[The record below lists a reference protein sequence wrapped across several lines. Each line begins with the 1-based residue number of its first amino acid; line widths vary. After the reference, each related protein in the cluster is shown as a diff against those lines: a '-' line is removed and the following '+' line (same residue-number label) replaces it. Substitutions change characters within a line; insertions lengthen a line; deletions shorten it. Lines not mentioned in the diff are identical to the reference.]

1 MKKALIWH
9 IYGKIGL
16 KEAALYSFS
25 TICIISSLAGYAAD
39 STIFSD
45 TIRILL
51 KAVVYLLAT
60 VVILYVIK
68 IKKKIKTTV
77 LAILI
82 YWISIHI
89 HTYTNQALGLI
100 TLLLIL
106 VYFTFDLKEL
116 VTLFRFYKKWV
127 LVMSVFGIV
136 AYTAYVLHIPL
147 PHQIVPYYATHNN
160 IYNLNYVNYYIG
172 YLYENSGFVRLC
184 GFFNEPGYFGTVL
197 AFIICAEDIN
207 LRKRKNQIL
216 FLSGIL
222 TFSVAF
228 IVIQIAYLVIRHIK
242 DIRLIAGAIL
252 FIIITVFI
260 IPNIHFENTTLE
272 LQRLKLELLL
282 SGSTLRTTQLFDV
295 TFEHWLISRHRLFGY
310 GAGYT
315 DFILLDDIAGS
326 SSIKRV
332 LIDHGI
338 VGFILIYVPLFWFS
352 IRACNGNKLS
362 IAYTICYFLSLYQR
376 PNWYSVLF
384 ILLLFSGIGYIRE
397 KIGSL

>member
-1 MKKALIWH
+1 MVTLRDYQVDAINRMHNGSILCGGVGSGKSLTAIGYYF
-9 IYGKIGL
+9 IKIGNGL
-16 KEAALYSFS
+16 VDGTRYGFDDDYVPMSESVDLYIITTARKRDTKEWESELTKYLISPDEETNLYSGNMKVKVDSWNNIGKYKDVTDSFF
-25 TICIISSLAGYAAD
+25 IFDEQRVVGYGAWTKA
-39 STIFSD
+39 F
-45 TIRILL
+45 L
-51 KAVVYLLAT
+51 KIV
-60 VVILYVIK
+60 
-68 IKKKIKTTV
+68 KK
-77 LAILI
+77 
-82 YWISIHI
+82 
-89 HTYTNQALGLI
+89 N
-100 TLLLIL
+100 
-106 VYFTFDLKEL
+106 D
-116 VTLFRFYKKWV
+116 WV
-127 LVMSVFGIV
+127 LLSATPADTYMDFIPVFIANGFYRNKTDFCDQHVIWSRFSKFPQV
-136 AYTAYVLHIPL
+136 KGYMREGVL
-147 PHQIVPYYATHNN
+147 
-160 IYNLNYVNYYIG
+160 
-172 YLYENSGFVRLC
+172 
-184 GFFNEPGYFGTVL
+184 
-197 AFIICAEDIN
+197 
-207 LRKRKNQIL
+207 
-216 FLSGIL
+216 
-222 TFSVAF
+222 
-228 IVIQIAYLVIRHIK
+228 IRHIK

-326 SSIKRV
+326 LSIKRV